1 MNQSRSH
8 DRNRSRRRSNNKVPA
23 GWLDYTPLNTWI
35 ENTRIIPFK
44 CPLRRSILRHV
55 DEQERFS
62 LDDLVER
69 LEKQGRTIG
78 LIIDLTDT
86 DRYYDYRDVE
96 DMNIEYCKIRVPG
109 HQNVPE
115 KCCQQFFRVDVED
128 MNIEYCKIRVPG
140 HQNVPE
146 KCCQQFFRVVNSFLH
161 DNQHNDKLI
170 GIHCTHGIN
179 RSGYFIVR
187 YLIEILG
194 LQPNDAIAAFNRA
207 RGHQIEK
214 YIDDLQGR
222 IPVNI
227 AYSSLSDQE
236 EHNYY
241 LEKDRPLPYT
251 RPTTDTT
258 SNDFLSETSE
268 LIV

>member
-115 KCCQQFFRVDVED
+115 KCCQQFFRV
-128 MNIEYCKIRVPG
+128 
-140 HQNVPE
+140 
-146 KCCQQFFRVVNSFLH
+146 VNSFLH

-214 YIDDLQGR
+214 YIDDLQTR